1 MLQNIFISQRG
12 LRAHQQRHVRGN
24 RLASVDAR
32 KASLAGGASERVHRG
47 GEADQPYELA
57 ISLEYPVM

>member
-32 KASLAGGASERVHRG
+32 KASLAGVPVSGYTG

-57 ISLEYPVM
+57 TIVYP

>member
-1 MLQNIFISQRG
+1 MLQNIFIFQRG

-32 KASLAGGASERVHRG
+32 KASLAWVSGYT
-47 GEADQPYELA
+47 GEADQTYLRGT
-57 ISLEYPVM
+57 S